1 MARSPDEGADPT
13 HDVDPT
19 SDDPATTGADAVP
32 ATDLSVPEPAT
43 PSPVAD
49 DEPPAKLGGWLT
61 VTRRETLSAYL
72 FLTPWLIGLIGI
84 TAGPMLVSLYLSFTD
99 YRITGSADWIGL
111 ENYIQMFTADP
122 RFWAAV
128 RVTFTYVFVSVP
140 IVLVF
145 ALSLAMVLNRG
156 VRLLPFYRS
165 VYYLPYLMGT
175 SVAVAVLWRRV
186 FGSEGLLNSLLE
198 VLGIEMGS
206 WLGNPDLAIWPLIT
220 LNVWTFGAAM
230 VIFLAGL
237 RQIPQ
242 DLYEAASVDGASGFR
257 RFVHITLPLLTPI
270 IFFNGLLNIIGAFQ
284 AFTQAYVVSGG
295 DGGPVNSTLFY
306 TLYLYQQGFRQFNM
320 GYASAMAW
328 MLLLTIAA
336 ATAFIFWTSKHWV
349 FYGDER

>member
-1 MARSPDEGADPT
+1 VARPTEGG
-13 HDVDPT
+13 
-19 SDDPATTGADAVP
+19 SGSMPAAESGPV
-32 ATDLSVPEPAT
+32 TDLGVPDAAESGA
-43 PSPVAD
+43 VAGAG
-49 DEPPAKLGGWLT
+49 ELAPKGPWLT
-61 VTRRETLSAYL
+61 VKRRETIAAYV
-72 FLTPWLIGLIGI
+72 FLAPWLIGLVGI
-84 TAGPMLVSLYLSFTD
+84 TAGPMLASLYLSFTD
-99 YRITGSADWIGL
+99 YRIIGSPRWVGL
-111 ENYIQMFTADP
+111 GNYVQMFTGDP

-140 IVLVF
+140 LVLVF

-165 VYYLPYLMGT
+165 VYYLPSLMGT

-186 FGSEGLLNSLLE
+186 FGAEGLLNSILE
-198 VLGIEMGS
+198 AVFGIQMGS
-206 WLGNPDLAIWPLIT
+206 WLGNPDLAIWPLIS

-242 DLYEAASVDGASGFR
+242 DLYEAAAVDGASAVR

-270 IFFNGLLNIIGAFQ
+270 IFFNTLLNIIAAFQ

-306 TLYLYQQGFRQFNM
+306 TLYLYQRGFRQFDM

-328 MLLLTIAA
+328 MLLLVIAA
-336 ATAFIFWTSKHWV
+336 ATALFFWTSRYWV